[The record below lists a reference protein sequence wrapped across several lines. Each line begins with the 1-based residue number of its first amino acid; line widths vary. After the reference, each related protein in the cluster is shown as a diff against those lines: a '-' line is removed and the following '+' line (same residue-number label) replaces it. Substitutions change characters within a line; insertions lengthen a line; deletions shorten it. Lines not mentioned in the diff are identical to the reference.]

1 MPSKKN
7 LLLIKKN
14 YFSIVFL
21 LLISCGGAKFVQELP
36 SSEDVNLVTS
46 IDQNQCEYKGEVK
59 DKVKGYSDD
68 FYGTSEKNLIQ
79 LGKNASVEKNGNTII
94 ISEYEEHR
102 GTQTA
107 LVKIY
112 ACR

>member
-1 MPSKKN
+1 M

-21 LLISCGGAKFVQELP
+21 FLVSCGGAKFVQESP
-36 SSEDVNLVTS
+36 GSEDVNLVKS

-68 FYGTSEKNLIQ
+68 FLGNSEENLVQ
-79 LGKNASVEKNGNTII
+79 LGKNAAVEKNGNTII
-94 ISEYEEHR
+94 MINYVQHR
-102 GTQTA
+102 GTQSA
-107 LVKIY
+107 LFKIY
-112 ACR
+112 VCR